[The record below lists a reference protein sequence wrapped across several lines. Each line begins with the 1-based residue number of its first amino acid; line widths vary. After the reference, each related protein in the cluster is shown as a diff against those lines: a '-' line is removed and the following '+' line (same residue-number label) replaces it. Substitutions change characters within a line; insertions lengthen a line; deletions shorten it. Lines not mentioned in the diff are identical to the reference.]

1 MMTLLQINGQ
11 KDSRKDENLKY
22 LEEFSNKEF
31 NLQSGLI
38 FVDRKEFELSEKEAL
53 GKMHD
58 LKNQSWGILDAE
70 VNSMITE
77 KQRLISKFKAFY
89 NSKISE
95 LPELRNL
102 NIGQL
107 ETIVS
112 NLMIRIK
119 RLDCVL
125 DTKFNSTQ
133 FLEKKT
139 GHRYL
144 MAKGFW
150 INNDGTRV
158 RSISRNIANVESS
171 ITELVMKILKMNNKS
186 IIVME
191 LNKASEYKPDFLVY
205 DGSKEWW
212 VEIKSKNMDNMVKS
226 FIMFETWKIYK
237 NEYELLT

>member
-1 MMTLLQINGQ
+1 MSILQINERS
-11 KDSRKDENLKY
+11 DSSLDENLKY

-38 FVDRKEFELSEKEAL
+38 FVDRKEFELDEKEARK
-53 GKMHD
+53 KMSD
-58 LKNQSWGILDAE
+58 TKNQSWGILEPE
-70 VNSMITE
+70 VNSIITE
-77 KQRLISKFKAFY
+77 KQRLINKFKEFY
-89 NSKISE
+89 FSKISDN
-95 LPELRNL
+95 PGFK
-102 NIGQL
+102 NITVAQL
-107 ETIVS
+107 EDIVAK
-112 NLMIRIK
+112 LMIRIK
-119 RLDCVL
+119 RLDCVI

-158 RSISRNIANVESS
+158 RSISRNITNVESS
-171 ITELVMKILKMNNKS
+171 ITELVLKILKMNNKS
-186 IIVME
+186 IILME
-191 LNKASEYKPDFLVY
+191 LEKTSKYKPDFTVY

-212 VEIKSKNMDNMVKS
+212 VEIKNNNMNNLVKS

>member
-1 MMTLLQINGQ
+1 MSILQINERF
-11 KDSRKDENLKY
+11 DSSLDENLKY

-38 FVDRKEFELSEKEAL
+38 FVDRKEFELDEKEARK
-53 GKMHD
+53 KMSD
-58 LKNQSWGILDAE
+58 PKNQSWGILEPE
-70 VNSMITE
+70 VNSIITE
-77 KQRLISKFKAFY
+77 KQRLIIKFKEFY
-89 NSKISE
+89 FSKISE
-95 LPELRNL
+95 NPEFK
-102 NIGQL
+102 NITVARL
-107 ETIVS
+107 EDIVTK
-112 NLMIRIK
+112 LMIRIK
-119 RLDCVL
+119 RLDCVI

-150 INNDGTRV
+150 IDNDGTRV
-158 RSISRNIANVESS
+158 RSISRNITNIESS
-171 ITELVMKILKMNNKS
+171 ITELVFKILKMNNKS
-186 IIVME
+186 IILME
-191 LNKASEYKPDFLVY
+191 LEKASKYKPDFTVY

-212 VEIKSKNMDNMVKS
+212 VEIKNNNMNNLVKS

>member
-1 MMTLLQINGQ
+1 MMSILQINEQ
-11 KDSRKDENLKY
+11 SDSSLDENLKY

-38 FVDRKEFELSEKEAL
+38 FVDRKEFELDEKEARK
-53 GKMHD
+53 KMSD
-58 LKNQSWGILDAE
+58 TKNQSWGILEPE

-77 KQRLISKFKAFY
+77 KQRLINKFKEFY
-89 NSKISE
+89 FSKISDNPGFE
-95 LPELRNL
+95 
-102 NIGQL
+102 NITVAQL
-107 ETIVS
+107 EDIVAK
-112 NLMIRIK
+112 LMIRIK
-119 RLDCVL
+119 RLDCVI

-158 RSISRNIANVESS
+158 RSISRNITNVESS
-171 ITELVMKILKMNNKS
+171 ITELVLKILKMNNKS
-186 IIVME
+186 IILME
-191 LNKASEYKPDFLVY
+191 LEKTSKYKPDFTVY

-212 VEIKSKNMDNMVKS
+212 VEIKNNNMNNLVKS